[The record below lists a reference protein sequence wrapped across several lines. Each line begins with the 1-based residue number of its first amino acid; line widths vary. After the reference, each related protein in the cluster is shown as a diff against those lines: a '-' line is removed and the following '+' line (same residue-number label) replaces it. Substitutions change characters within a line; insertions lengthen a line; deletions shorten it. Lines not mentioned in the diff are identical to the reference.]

1 MALPPT
7 RSRRS
12 AVHSGSRPR
21 GAPWGDKGHGAV
33 GRMLARAVALAWVA
47 ILCAQAGR
55 PVLGPLHPRDPDLEW
70 EIPVWTTTVS
80 LRGSGGWRDN
90 VLLSGTNAQ
99 ETPFVGYGFE
109 AFVLRMPIDAH
120 RWTLF
125 VGGEE
130 RRYLRTIDSGI
141 PGQPVDG
148 DAWLSTYAEYR
159 HSGDSG
165 WSPGLVGQHLYA
177 NQVFDASTLA
187 DGLGSVRTKVHALTA
202 HPSLRWTRGRGFR
215 AEVGYGWQRQNFD
228 APLDGFWQTGPRG
241 VVAWDYADQSSVE
254 ATVRYEDRPYDS
266 RPAANLLGI
275 PEPGMVAKFTQLNAD
290 LAWKHQWSDKPRL
303 RSTIR
308 LFQLVNRDQAVGFYD
323 FDRWGAAGTLRWEGD
338 RWGALVGARWSHW
351 TYPRQFISP
360 APEDLFKYRDNQDY
374 EANLR
379 LTRKFGRHATVFAE
393 FLWERQDSNV
403 PLFTYDSRTLTG
415 GLEWEF

>member
-1 MALPPT
+1 MVACFP
-7 RSRRS
+7 SRS
-12 AVHSGSRPR
+12 APFFRAWLRRLRAGVRSALGLFLL
-21 GAPWGDKGHGAV
+21 GAV
-33 GRMLARAVALAWVA
+33 GLL
-47 ILCAQAGR
+47 QAGR

-70 EIPVWTTTVS
+70 EIPVWTTTVT

-90 VLLSGTNAQ
+90 ALLSGTNAQ
-99 ETPFVGYGFE
+99 ETPFAGYGFE

-159 HSGDSG
+159 HSGPSG

-187 DGLGSVRTKVHALTA
+187 DGLGSVRTKVHSLTA
-202 HPSLRWTRGRGFR
+202 HPSLRWSRGQGFR
-215 AEVGYGWQRQNFD
+215 MELGYGWQRQNFA
-228 APLDGFWQTGPRG
+228 APIDGFWQMGPRA
-241 VVAWDYADQSSVE
+241 VVAWDYADNSSVE
-254 ATVRYEDRPYDS
+254 ATVRHEDRPYDS

-275 PEPGMVAKFTQLNAD
+275 PEPDTVARFTQLNAD
-290 LAWKHQWSDKPRL
+290 LAWKHQWCDKPRL
-303 RSTIR
+303 RSTVR
-308 LFQLVNRDQAVGFYD
+308 LFQMVNRDEAVGFYD
-323 FDRWGAAGTLRWEGD
+323 FDRWGVAGTLRWEGQ

-351 TYPRQFISP
+351 TYDRQFISP
-360 APEDLFKYRDNQDY
+360 APEDLFKYRDNKDY
-374 EANLR
+374 EANAR
-379 LTRKFGRHATVFAE
+379 LSRKLGRHATLFAE

-403 PLFTYDSRTLTG
+403 PLFTYDSRTFTG